1 MKKRIVFLTVLIFTL
16 MLTAAKTSI
25 ALAQEGTYFG
35 NMKRDFVRGLTNVIS
50 SPLEIP
56 ITMQEYHERAGR
68 PLIRHTAGFFD
79 GAVQT
84 VERAG
89 SGLWDLLAMWVP
101 GDQEGLPPTP
111 ETLF

>member
-1 MKKRIVFLTVLIFTL
+1 MRKKWILGFAISVLVFLPARP
-16 MLTAAKTSI
+16 AA
-25 ALAQEGTYFG
+25 AGEGTYFG
-35 NMKRDFVRGLTNVIS
+35 NMKRDLGRGLANIVT

-56 ITMQEYHERAGR
+56 ITVQEYHEKSGR

-79 GAVQT
+79 GSMQF
-84 VERAG
+84 VERFG
-89 SGLWDLLAMWVP
+89 SGFWDLFYAFVP